1 MKKIYLL
8 SAAALFAFSA
18 NAQGKLAKDATW
30 NEWYVDGAQ
39 AEAYEVVTVSSTN
52 MTMAKVVTNDKCA
65 NEGDVEFCNVFHE
78 AKGQEAGA
86 MFTLDFDVMFE
97 GETSDTAT
105 IYTLTGKLLNN
116 QHADWQWTSYS
127 NEDGSVNEDGN
138 TELMYVNEAGEVQN
152 FWSGHNKTW
161 KLPKGELVHVTWG
174 GKIGTKGA
182 DWIGVQINLYD
193 KVNYG
198 NFYFANVVAQ
208 FGKKKMEWFMNGGDN
223 TAVAETAA
231 IKAYVANDVLYA
243 SEAADVVV
251 YNINGVA
258 VKSAKNVTSLNV
270 ADLKAG
276 LYIAKFGNAT
286 VKFVK

>member
-18 NAQGKLAKDATW
+18 SAQNW

-39 AEAYEVVTVSSTN
+39 KEDYTLEQVSSTN
-52 MTMAKVVTNDKCA
+52 MQMAKVVVNDKCA
-65 NEGDVEFCNVFHE
+65 NEWDVEFCNVFHE
-78 AKGQEAGA
+78 AKGQEEGA
-86 MFTLDFDVMFE
+86 MFTLDFDVMWE

-105 IYTLTGKLLNN
+105 IYTLTGKLLNA
-116 QHADWQWTSYS
+116 QHDDWQWSGYGPQD
-127 NEDGSVNEDGN
+127 DGSINEDGN
-138 TELMYVNEAGEVQN
+138 TELLYLNEAGEVIS
-152 FWSGHNKTW
+152 FWAGHNKTW

-174 GKIGTKGA
+174 GKIGKKGA

-198 NFYFANVVAQ
+198 NFYFANMVAQ
-208 FGKKKMEWFMNGGDN
+208 FGKKKMEFFMNGGT
-223 TAVAETAA
+223 TAVSETAA
-231 IKAYVANDVLYA
+231 MKAYVANDVLYA